1 MEKTAQQVL
10 SHYYGYPSFREN
22 QQEVIDTLLAG
33 QDAFVLMPT
42 GSGKSI
48 CYQIPSIM
56 LNGVGLVVSPLI
68 ALMQD
73 QVEALRQNGIRAAFL
88 NSSLSIEEFK
98 QVEFRVLNGQCDIL
112 YVAPER
118 LFAKRFQKI
127 IGKIRSGSKKKLV
140 KSRWPY
146 LPLTRPTACPSG
158 AMISDRNISGWW
170 K

>member
-73 QVEALRQNGIRAAFL
+73 QVEALRQNGVRAAFL
-88 NSSLSIEEFK
+88 NSSLSLEEFK
-98 QVEFRVLNGQCDIL
+98 QVEARVLNGQCDIL

-118 LFAKRFQKI
+118 LFTERFQKF
-127 IGKIRSGSKKKLV
+127 LV
-140 KSRWPY
+140 KSRWLY

-158 AMISDRNISGWW
+158 AMISDRNISDWW